1 MKAVFKFFF
10 ILSLTKT
17 TAMRRLIL
25 LTIFLPISFILKA
38 QAHEGSIEYNKG
50 KQACIVMEYNYPAE
64 AVENAMRAKLLK
76 LGYGGKEEKGMFNKD
91 KGFRVYK
98 ETTVGEISPN
108 KYDYAINIERKSH
121 KEADETVVSL
131 VIFKDDVNALS
142 KLSNEELDKV
152 KSFLENLLPEVEA
165 SNLEI
170 LIGAQILSVEK
181 ADKKLKTLQDENKKL
196 QDALEKNI
204 KDQELQKKEIE
215 NQSKSLDALKGRRK
229 TSG

>member
-1 MKAVFKFFF
+1 
-10 ILSLTKT
+10 
-17 TAMRRLIL
+17 MRKLIFV
-25 LTIFLPISFILKA
+25 TIFLSVSFLLKA
-38 QAHEGSIEYNKG
+38 QAHEGSVEYNKG
-50 KQACIVMEYNYPAE
+50 KQACIVMEYNYPTE

-121 KEADETVVSL
+121 KEADETIVSL

-142 KLSNEELDKV
+142 KLSKEELEKV
-152 KSFLENLLPEVEA
+152 KSFLNNLLPEVEA
-165 SNLEI
+165 SNLEL
-170 LIGAQILSVEK
+170 LIGAQILTVEK
-181 ADKKLKTLQDENKKL
+181 ADKKLKTLEDERVQMESKIKKL
-196 QDALEKNI
+196 QEELEKNL

-215 NQSKSLDALKGRRK
+215 NQNKSLDALKGRRK
-229 TSG
+229 TAA

>member
-1 MKAVFKFFF
+1 
-10 ILSLTKT
+10 
-17 TAMRRLIL
+17 MRKLIL
-25 LTIFLPISFILKA
+25 FTIFLSVSFLLKA
-38 QAHEGSIEYNKG
+38 QAHEGTVEYNKE
-50 KQACIVMEYNYPAE
+50 KQACMVIEYNYPPE
-64 AVENAMRAKLLK
+64 AVENAMRSKLLK

-121 KEADETVVSL
+121 KEADETIVSL
-131 VIFKDDVNALS
+131 VIFKDDANVLS
-142 KLSNEELDKV
+142 KLSSEELEKV
-152 KSFLENLLPEVEA
+152 KSFLNNLLPEVEA

-170 LIGAQILSVEK
+170 LIGAQILSLEK

-196 QDALEKNI
+196 QEALEKNI

-215 NQSKSLDALKGRRK
+215 NQNKSLDALKGRRK
-229 TSG
+229 TSA

>member
-1 MKAVFKFFF
+1 
-10 ILSLTKT
+10 
-17 TAMRRLIL
+17 MRKLIL
-25 LTIFLPISFILKA
+25 FTIFLSVSFLVKG
-38 QAHEGSIEYNKG
+38 QAHEGTIEFNKG
-50 KQACIVMEYNYPAE
+50 KQACIVMEYNYPPE

-121 KEADETVVSL
+121 KDADETIVSL
-131 VIFKDDVNALS
+131 VIFKDDANALS
-142 KLSNEELDKV
+142 KLSSDELEKV
-152 KSFLENLLPEVEA
+152 KSFLNNLLPEVEA

-170 LIGAQILSVEK
+170 LIGAQILSLEK

-196 QDALEKNI
+196 QEALEKNI
-204 KDQELQKKEIE
+204 KDQEFQKKEIE
-215 NQSKSLDALKGRRK
+215 NQNRSLDALKGRRK
-229 TSG
+229 TSA

>member
-1 MKAVFKFFF
+1 
-10 ILSLTKT
+10 
-17 TAMRRLIL
+17 MRKLIL
-25 LTIFLPISFILKA
+25 FTIFLSVSFLVKG
-38 QAHEGSIEYNKG
+38 QAHEGTIEFNKG
-50 KQACIVMEYNYPAE
+50 KQACIVMEYNYPPE

-121 KEADETVVSL
+121 KEADETIVSL
-131 VIFKDDVNALS
+131 VIFKDDANALS
-142 KLSNEELDKV
+142 KLSSDELEKV
-152 KSFLENLLPEVEA
+152 KSFLNNLLPEVEA

-170 LIGAQILSVEK
+170 LIGAQILSLEK

-196 QDALEKNI
+196 HEALEKNI

-215 NQSKSLDALKGRRK
+215 NQNKSLDALKGRRK
-229 TSG
+229 TSA

>member
-1 MKAVFKFFF
+1 
-10 ILSLTKT
+10 
-17 TAMRRLIL
+17 MRKLIL
-25 LTIFLPISFILKA
+25 FTIFLSVSFLVKG
-38 QAHEGSIEYNKG
+38 QAHEGSVEYNKG
-50 KQACIVMEYNYPAE
+50 KQACIVMEYNYPPE

-98 ETTVGEISPN
+98 ETTVGEISAN

-121 KEADETVVSL
+121 KEADETIVSL
-131 VIFKDDVNALS
+131 VIFKDDANALS
-142 KLSNEELDKV
+142 KLSSDELEKV
-152 KSFLENLLPEVEA
+152 KSFLNNLLPEVEA

-170 LIGAQILSVEK
+170 LIGAQILSLEK

-196 QDALEKNI
+196 HEVLEKNI

-215 NQSKSLDALKGRRK
+215 NQNKSLDALKGRRK
-229 TSG
+229 VSA

>member
-1 MKAVFKFFF
+1 
-10 ILSLTKT
+10 
-17 TAMRRLIL
+17 MRKLIL
-25 LTIFLPISFILKA
+25 LTIFLSISFFLKA
-38 QAHEGSIEYNKG
+38 QAHEGSVQYNKG
-50 KQACIVMEYNYPAE
+50 KQACIVMEYNYPPE

-121 KEADETVVSL
+121 KEADETIVSL
-131 VIFKDDVNALS
+131 VIFKDDANALS
-142 KLSNEELDKV
+142 KLSSDELEKV
-152 KSFLENLLPEVEA
+152 KSFLNNLLPEVEA

-170 LIGAQILSVEK
+170 LIGAQILSLEK

-196 QDALEKNI
+196 HEVLEKNI

-215 NQSKSLDALKGRRK
+215 NQNKSLDALKGRRK
-229 TSG
+229 VSA

>member
-1 MKAVFKFFF
+1 
-10 ILSLTKT
+10 
-17 TAMRRLIL
+17 MRKLIL
-25 LTIFLPISFILKA
+25 FTIFLSVSFLLNA
-38 QAHEGSIEYNKG
+38 QAYEGTVEYNKG
-50 KQACIVMEYNYPAE
+50 KQACIVMEYNYPPE

-131 VIFKDDVNALS
+131 VVFKDNVNALS
-142 KLSNEELDKV
+142 KLSREELEKV
-152 KSFLENLLPEVEA
+152 KSFLNNLLPEVEA

-181 ADKKLKTLQDENKKL
+181 ADKKLRTLQDENKKL
-196 QDALEKNI
+196 QEALEKNI

-215 NQSKSLDALKGRRK
+215 NQNKSLDALKGRRK
-229 TSG
+229 VSA

>member
-1 MKAVFKFFF
+1 
-10 ILSLTKT
+10 
-17 TAMRRLIL
+17 MRKLIL
-25 LTIFLPISFILKA
+25 FTIFLSVSFLVKG
-38 QAHEGSIEYNKG
+38 QAHEGTIEFNKG
-50 KQACIVMEYNYPAE
+50 KQACIVMEYNYPPE

-121 KEADETVVSL
+121 KDADETIVSL
-131 VIFKDDVNALS
+131 VIFKDDANALS
-142 KLSNEELDKV
+142 KLSSDELEKV
-152 KSFLENLLPEVEA
+152 KSFLNNLLPEVEA

-170 LIGAQILSVEK
+170 LIGAQILSLEK

-196 QDALEKNI
+196 HEVLEKNI

-215 NQSKSLDALKGRRK
+215 NQNKSLDALKGRRK
-229 TSG
+229 VSA

>member
-1 MKAVFKFFF
+1 
-10 ILSLTKT
+10 
-17 TAMRRLIL
+17 MRKLVL
-25 LTIFLPISFILKA
+25 FTIFLSISFLLKA
-38 QAHEGSIEYNKG
+38 QAHEGVVEYNKG

-131 VIFKDDVNALS
+131 VIFKDDANALS
-142 KLSNEELDKV
+142 KLSDEELEKV

-181 ADKKLKTLQDENKKL
+181 ADKKLKTLEDERVQMESKIKKL
-196 QDALEKNI
+196 QEEIEKNL

-215 NQSKSLDALKGRRK
+215 NQNKSLDALKGRRK
-229 TSG
+229 TAA

>member
-1 MKAVFKFFF
+1 
-10 ILSLTKT
+10 
-17 TAMRRLIL
+17 MRKLIL
-25 LTIFLPISFILKA
+25 FTIFLSVSFLVKG
-38 QAHEGSIEYNKG
+38 QAHEGTIEYNKG
-50 KQACIVMEYNYPAE
+50 KQACIVMEYNYPPE

-121 KEADETVVSL
+121 KDADETIVSL
-131 VIFKDDVNALS
+131 VIFKDDANALS
-142 KLSNEELDKV
+142 KLSSDELEKV
-152 KSFLENLLPEVEA
+152 KSFLNNLLPEVEA

-170 LIGAQILSVEK
+170 LIGAQILSLEK

-196 QDALEKNI
+196 QEALEKNI

-215 NQSKSLDALKGRRK
+215 NQNKSLDALKGRRK
-229 TSG
+229 VSA

>member
-1 MKAVFKFFF
+1 
-10 ILSLTKT
+10 
-17 TAMRRLIL
+17 MRKLVL
-25 LTIFLPISFILKA
+25 FTIFLSISFLLEA
-38 QAHEGSIEYNKG
+38 QAHEGVVEYNKG

-121 KEADETVVSL
+121 KEADETIVNL

-142 KLSNEELDKV
+142 KLSKEELEKV
-152 KSFLENLLPEVEA
+152 KSFLNNLLPEVEA

-170 LIGAQILSVEK
+170 VIGAQILTVEK
-181 ADKKLKTLQDENKKL
+181 ADKKLKTLEDERVQMESKIKKL
-196 QDALEKNI
+196 QEEIEKNL

-215 NQSKSLDALKGRRK
+215 NQNKSLDALKGRRK
-229 TSG
+229 TAA

>member
-1 MKAVFKFFF
+1 
-10 ILSLTKT
+10 
-17 TAMRRLIL
+17 MRKLIL
-25 LTIFLPISFILKA
+25 FTIFLSVSFLVKG
-38 QAHEGSIEYNKG
+38 QAHEGSVEYNKG
-50 KQACIVMEYNYPAE
+50 KQACIVMEYNYPPE

-121 KEADETVVSL
+121 KEADETIVSL
-131 VIFKDDVNALS
+131 VIFKDDANALS
-142 KLSNEELDKV
+142 KLSSDELEKV
-152 KSFLENLLPEVEA
+152 KSFLNNLLPEVEA

-170 LIGAQILSVEK
+170 LIGAQILSLEK

-196 QDALEKNI
+196 HEALEKNI

-215 NQSKSLDALKGRRK
+215 NQNKSLDALKGRRK
-229 TSG
+229 TSA

>member
-1 MKAVFKFFF
+1 
-10 ILSLTKT
+10 
-17 TAMRRLIL
+17 MRKLIL
-25 LTIFLPISFILKA
+25 FTIFLSISFLLKA

-50 KQACIVMEYNYPAE
+50 KQACIVMEYKYPPE
-64 AVENAMRAKLLK
+64 AVQNAMRAKLLS

-131 VIFKDDVNALS
+131 VVFKDNVNALS
-142 KLSNEELDKV
+142 KLSREELEKV
-152 KSFLENLLPEVEA
+152 KSFLNNLLPEVEA

-181 ADKKLKTLQDENKKL
+181 ADKKLRTLQDENKKL
-196 QDALEKNI
+196 QEALEKNI

-215 NQSKSLDALKGRRK
+215 NQNKSLDALKGRRK
-229 TSG
+229 TSA

>member
-1 MKAVFKFFF
+1 
-10 ILSLTKT
+10 
-17 TAMRRLIL
+17 MRKLIL
-25 LTIFLPISFILKA
+25 FTIFLSVSFLVKG
-38 QAHEGSIEYNKG
+38 QAHEGTIEFNKG
-50 KQACIVMEYNYPAE
+50 KQACIVMEYNYPPE

-121 KEADETVVSL
+121 KDADETIVSL
-131 VIFKDDVNALS
+131 VIFKDDANALS
-142 KLSNEELDKV
+142 KLSSDELEKV
-152 KSFLENLLPEVEA
+152 KSFLNNLLPEVEA

-170 LIGAQILSVEK
+170 LIGAQILSLEK

-196 QDALEKNI
+196 QEALEKNI

-215 NQSKSLDALKGRRK
+215 NQNKSLDALKGRRK
-229 TSG
+229 TSA

>member
-1 MKAVFKFFF
+1 
-10 ILSLTKT
+10 
-17 TAMRRLIL
+17 MRKLVL
-25 LTIFLPISFILKA
+25 FTIFLSISFLLKA
-38 QAHEGSIEYNKG
+38 QAHEGSVEYNKG

-121 KEADETVVSL
+121 KEADETIVSL

-142 KLSNEELDKV
+142 KLSKEELEKV
-152 KSFLENLLPEVEA
+152 KSFLNNLLPEVEA
-165 SNLEI
+165 SNLEL
-170 LIGAQILSVEK
+170 LIGAQILTVEK
-181 ADKKLKTLQDENKKL
+181 ADKKLKTLEDERVQMESKIKKL
-196 QDALEKNI
+196 QEELEKNM
-204 KDQELQKKEIE
+204 KEQEIQKKEIE
-215 NQSKSLDALKGRRK
+215 NQHNALDALKGRRK
-229 TSG
+229 GSA

>member
-1 MKAVFKFFF
+1 
-10 ILSLTKT
+10 
-17 TAMRRLIL
+17 MRKLIL
-25 LTIFLPISFILKA
+25 FTIFLSVSFLVKG
-38 QAHEGSIEYNKG
+38 QAHEGSVEYNKG
-50 KQACIVMEYNYPAE
+50 KQACIVMEYNYPPE

-121 KEADETVVSL
+121 KEADETIVSL
-131 VIFKDDVNALS
+131 VIFKDDANALS
-142 KLSNEELDKV
+142 KLSSDELEKV
-152 KSFLENLLPEVEA
+152 KSFLNNLLPEVEA

-170 LIGAQILSVEK
+170 LIGAQILSLEK

-196 QDALEKNI
+196 LEVLEKNI

-215 NQSKSLDALKGRRK
+215 NQNKSLDALKGRRK
-229 TSG
+229 VSA

>member
-1 MKAVFKFFF
+1 
-10 ILSLTKT
+10 
-17 TAMRRLIL
+17 MRKLIL
-25 LTIFLPISFILKA
+25 FTIFLSVSFLVKG
-38 QAHEGSIEYNKG
+38 QPHEGTIEYNKG
-50 KQACIVMEYNYPAE
+50 KQACIVMEYNYPPE

-121 KEADETVVSL
+121 KEADETIVSL
-131 VIFKDDVNALS
+131 VIFKDDANALS
-142 KLSNEELDKV
+142 KLSSDELEKV
-152 KSFLENLLPEVEA
+152 KSFLNNLLPEVEA

-170 LIGAQILSVEK
+170 LIGAQILSLEK

-196 QDALEKNI
+196 LEVLEKNI

-215 NQSKSLDALKGRRK
+215 NQNKSLDALKGRRK
-229 TSG
+229 VSA

>member
-1 MKAVFKFFF
+1 
-10 ILSLTKT
+10 
-17 TAMRRLIL
+17 MRKLIL
-25 LTIFLPISFILKA
+25 FTIFLSVSFLVKG
-38 QAHEGSIEYNKG
+38 QAHEGTIEYNKG
-50 KQACIVMEYNYPAE
+50 KQACIVMEYNYPPE
-64 AVENAMRAKLLK
+64 AVENAMRAKLLS

-121 KEADETVVSL
+121 KEADETIVSL
-131 VIFKDDVNALS
+131 VIFKDDANALS
-142 KLSNEELDKV
+142 KLSSDELEKV
-152 KSFLENLLPEVEA
+152 KSFLNNLLPEVEA

-170 LIGAQILSVEK
+170 LIGAQILSLEK

-196 QDALEKNI
+196 QEALEKNI

-215 NQSKSLDALKGRRK
+215 NQNKSLDALKGRRK
-229 TSG
+229 VSA

>member
-1 MKAVFKFFF
+1 
-10 ILSLTKT
+10 
-17 TAMRRLIL
+17 MRKLIL
-25 LTIFLPISFILKA
+25 FTIFLSVSFLVKG
-38 QAHEGSIEYNKG
+38 QAHEGSVEYNKG
-50 KQACIVMEYNYPAE
+50 KQACIVMEYNYPPE

-131 VIFKDDVNALS
+131 VVFKDNVNALS
-142 KLSNEELDKV
+142 KLSREELEKV
-152 KSFLENLLPEVEA
+152 KSFLNNLLPEVEA

-181 ADKKLKTLQDENKKL
+181 ADKKLRTLQDENKKL
-196 QDALEKNI
+196 QEALEKNI

-215 NQSKSLDALKGRRK
+215 NQNKSLDALKGRRK
-229 TSG
+229 TSA

>member
-1 MKAVFKFFF
+1 
-10 ILSLTKT
+10 
-17 TAMRRLIL
+17 MRKLIL
-25 LTIFLPISFILKA
+25 FTIFLSISFLLKA

-131 VIFKDDVNALS
+131 VIFKGNANALS
-142 KLSNEELDKV
+142 QLSREELDKV
-152 KSFLENLLPEVEA
+152 KSFLNNLLPEVEA
-165 SNLEI
+165 SHLEI
-170 LIGAQILSVEK
+170 LIGVQILTVEK
-181 ADKKLKTLQDENKKL
+181 ANKRLKTLQDDHKKL
-196 QDALEKNI
+196 QEEIEKNV
-204 KDQELQKKEIE
+204 KEQELQKKEIE
-215 NQSKSLDALKGRRK
+215 NQNKSLDALKGRRK
-229 TSG
+229 TAA

>member
-1 MKAVFKFFF
+1 
-10 ILSLTKT
+10 
-17 TAMRRLIL
+17 MRKLIL
-25 LTIFLPISFILKA
+25 FTIFLSVSFLVKG
-38 QAHEGSIEYNKG
+38 QAHEGTIEFNKG
-50 KQACIVMEYNYPAE
+50 KQACIVMEYNYPPE

-121 KEADETVVSL
+121 KDADETIVSL
-131 VIFKDDVNALS
+131 VIFKDDANALS
-142 KLSNEELDKV
+142 KLSSDELEKV
-152 KSFLENLLPEVEA
+152 KSFLNNLLPEVEA

-170 LIGAQILSVEK
+170 LIGAQILSLEK

-196 QDALEKNI
+196 LEVLEKNI

-215 NQSKSLDALKGRRK
+215 NQNKSLDALKGRRK
-229 TSG
+229 VSA

>member
-1 MKAVFKFFF
+1 
-10 ILSLTKT
+10 
-17 TAMRRLIL
+17 MRKLIL
-25 LTIFLPISFILKA
+25 FTIFLSVSFLVKG
-38 QAHEGSIEYNKG
+38 QAHEGSVEYNKG
-50 KQACIVMEYNYPAE
+50 KQACIVMEYNYPPE

-121 KEADETVVSL
+121 KDADETIVSL
-131 VIFKDDVNALS
+131 VIFKDDANALS
-142 KLSNEELDKV
+142 KLSSDELEKV
-152 KSFLENLLPEVEA
+152 KSFLNNLLPEVEA

-170 LIGAQILSVEK
+170 LIGAQILSLEK

-196 QDALEKNI
+196 HEALEKNI

-215 NQSKSLDALKGRRK
+215 NKNKSLDALKGRRK
-229 TSG
+229 VSA

>member
-1 MKAVFKFFF
+1 
-10 ILSLTKT
+10 
-17 TAMRRLIL
+17 MRKLVL
-25 LTIFLPISFILKA
+25 FTIFLSISFLLKA
-38 QAHEGSIEYNKG
+38 QAHEGSVEYNKG

-76 LGYGGKEEKGMFNKD
+76 LGYGGREEKGMFNKD

-142 KLSNEELDKV
+142 KLSKEELEKV
-152 KSFLENLLPEVEA
+152 KSFLNNLLPEVEA
-165 SNLEI
+165 SNLEL
-170 LIGAQILSVEK
+170 LIGAQILTVEK
-181 ADKKLKTLQDENKKL
+181 ADNKLKTLEDDRIQLESKIKKL
-196 QDALEKNI
+196 QEELEKNI
-204 KDQELQKKEIE
+204 KDQEIQKKEIE
-215 NQSKSLDALKGRRK
+215 NQNRSLDALKGRRK
-229 TSG
+229 TAA